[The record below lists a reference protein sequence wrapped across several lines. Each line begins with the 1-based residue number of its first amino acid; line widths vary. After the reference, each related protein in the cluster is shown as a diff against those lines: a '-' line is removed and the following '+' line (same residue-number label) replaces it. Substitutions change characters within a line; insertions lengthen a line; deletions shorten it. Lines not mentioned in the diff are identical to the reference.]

1 MPDHACLDNHPARWG
16 AQRQRQCSGP
26 PSAEPRAGASPSA
39 DPRAGA
45 SPVAA
50 KALAGQAGLPGGAH
64 DLAGEA
70 LRLGRAAAAIPDA
83 AGTDSQLAVVLV
95 HRELAKLLA
104 RPTARGALI

>member
-1 MPDHACLDNHPARWG
+1 MPDHARLDNHPARWG

-26 PSAEPRAGASPSA
+26 PSAE
-39 DPRAGA
+39 PRAGA